1 MKFSHFSL
9 SFFLCS
15 KHTTDDFSIT
25 LSVQIMTGRA
35 PLSAVL
41 RTFYFKKSPSHFE
54 EALGLVRS
62 GKTNLPVSFE
72 KAESQKIAV

>member
-1 MKFSHFSL
+1 
-9 SFFLCS
+9 
-15 KHTTDDFSIT
+15 
-25 LSVQIMTGRA
+25 MTGRA